1 MAQISQPP
9 IQQGGLV
16 VISAPAGTGKTTLV
30 RKLLAECKP
39 LSQAVSCTTRQPR
52 PGEQEGVDY
61 FFTTKERFQADV
73 MAGQFVEWVYLFGDY
88 YGTLISQIEQLQSSG
103 KHVILV
109 IDVNGA
115 LEFKRRRTC
124 LTVFIAPPSLS
135 ALKSR
140 LTKRGTETQGIL
152 EDRFQRASFEMKK
165 SPLFDHTIVNDEFEG
180 AYIRLLGVLQR
191 ELQAISGIP
200 LIRIGQQKR
209 P

>member
-1 MAQISQPP
+1 MK
-9 IQQGGLV
+9 QGGLV
-16 VISAPAGTGKTTLV
+16 VISAPAGTGKTTLA

-52 PGEQEGVDY
+52 PGEREGIDY

-73 MAGQFVEWVYLFGDY
+73 SNELFVEWVFLFGDY
-88 YGTLISQIEQLQSSG
+88 YGTLVSQVQELQSSG

-115 LEFKRRRTC
+115 LEFKRRRRC
-124 LTVFIAPPSLS
+124 LTVFIAPPTLS

-140 LTKRGTETQGIL
+140 LIKRGTETREIL
-152 EDRFQRASFEMKK
+152 EDRLKRASFEMEK
-165 SPLFDHTIVNDEFEG
+165 SPLFDHTIVNDDIEI
-180 AYIRLLGVLQR
+180 AYTKLLGLLQR
-191 ELQAISGIP
+191 ELFMMTGIP
-200 LIRIGQQKR
+200 LAHIGPQKL